1 MFVDILGMESSK
13 KETIASELVD
23 VIKLY
28 PQNGDTSIEIVEPIE
43 NNDTINKF
51 INKNKQ
57 GIHHIAL
64 NVDNIENAILF
75 LQYKNIPLI
84 YDKPK
89 VGSSNK
95 LITFIHP
102 KSSPGVLIELC
113 QKQ

>member
-1 MFVDILGMESSK
+1 
-13 KETIASELVD
+13 
-23 VIKLY
+23 
-28 PQNGDTSIEIVEPIE
+28 
-43 NNDTINKF
+43 
-51 INKNKQ
+51 
-57 GIHHIAL
+57 L

-102 KSSPGVLIELC
+102 KSSPGVLVELC